1 MGLTPISAVLSN
13 NEDGAMDEVQQLAN
27 MLQNY
32 AAGEELKKQQFEAQ
46 CQAWG
51 QGISDL
57 YRDIEGWLAPLSGA
71 GLLEIT
77 REPYIAVDSAFPL
90 PVSPFVSEKLAVTLA
105 LRSVE
110 LIPQVMAAK
119 GQIVISVVG
128 LTSDRYG
135 SISLVRPATGEAW
148 QWRKDRGIKEPE
160 VHELTADYLAVQLQG
175 LIPRARD

>member
-1 MGLTPISAVLSN
+1 
-13 NEDGAMDEVQQLAN
+13 MDEVHQLAT

-32 AAGEELKKQQFEAQ
+32 AAGEERKKQQFEAQ
-46 CQAWG
+46 CQAWA
-51 QGISDL
+51 QGIGEL
-57 YRDIEGWLAPLSGA
+57 YRDIESWLAPLSSA

-77 REPYIAVDSAFPL
+77 REPYVAVDSAFPL

-119 GQIVISVVG
+119 GQVVISVVG

-135 SISLVRPATGEAW
+135 SISLVRPAADEAW
-148 QWRKDRGIKEPE
+148 QWRKDRGIKDPE
-160 VHELTADYLAVQLQG
+160 VHELTADYLALQLQS
-175 LIPRARD
+175 LVPRLRE